1 MFPGSYRMF
10 YWHLLALLV
19 VSIVSFTLIC
29 YMYSIYVL
37 QPYFAFF
44 SFHPHHI
51 LNYIL
56 PHIPS
61 VRLWKFVQ
69 CKLNV
74 FPNYVFFSLFF
85 WLHSMFTRVLTRLC
99 FTRNFLFLKYE
110 PDWKWLLLS
119 SCKPIQFTVIKL
131 HITGDYTVYSNW
143 RFFLFCGEIPKWDV
157 SRFGHQTL
165 RPGFVQHFAHLPWAW
180 DSLGTFVKHSKF

>member
-1 MFPGSYRMF
+1 MF

-74 FPNYVFFSLFF
+74 FPNYGFFSLFF
-85 WLHSMFTRVLTRLC
+85 
-99 FTRNFLFLKYE
+99 
-110 PDWKWLLLS
+110 
-119 SCKPIQFTVIKL
+119 
-131 HITGDYTVYSNW
+131 
-143 RFFLFCGEIPKWDV
+143 
-157 SRFGHQTL
+157 
-165 RPGFVQHFAHLPWAW
+165 
-180 DSLGTFVKHSKF
+180 